1 VLRATLDAFAAD
13 GYRGLTIE
21 DVAARSGV
29 AKTTIYRWWP
39 SKLALLLEA
48 ISVIR
53 QRATVPDTG
62 SVRDDLVAHLRQFI
76 ALHRDPRTVRM
87 LADLLAEAARTPEL
101 STARSAYAAAQRAP
115 LRAALERGIARDELP
130 AELDCE
136 LAMDLLLAPVVNR
149 ALATGGPLSPELAE
163 RIADSVLDGLRSTV
177 PSRHAG

>member
-1 VLRATLDAFAAD
+1 MRATLDAFADA

-53 QRATVPDTG
+53 QQATVPDTG
-62 SVRDDLVAHLRQFI
+62 SVREDVVVHLRQFI

-87 LADLLAEAARTPEL
+87 LADLLAEAARSPEL
-101 STARSAYAAAQRAP
+101 GPARSAYAAAQRAP
-115 LRAALERGIARDELP
+115 LRAALERGVARGELP
-130 AELDCE
+130 AGLDYE

-149 ALATGGPLSPELAE
+149 ALATGGALEPELAE
-163 RIADSVLDGLRSTV
+163 CIADPVLEGLRSTTL
-177 PSRHAG
+177 SRRAG